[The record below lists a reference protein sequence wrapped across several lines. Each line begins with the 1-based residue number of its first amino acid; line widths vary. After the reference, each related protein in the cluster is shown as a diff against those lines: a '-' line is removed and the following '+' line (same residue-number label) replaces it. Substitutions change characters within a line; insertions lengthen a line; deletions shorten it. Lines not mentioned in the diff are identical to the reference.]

1 MIERRIQS
9 SKLYTAVMARALGGL
24 LKRGAGYPVALRL
37 ADAIGHV
44 VGDKENRLFVVLRRS
59 ITGRRRSSP
68 SGLTLGAAA
77 GAMRRAR
84 KFGQRAIDAVTS
96 TGSSAVRVQLPSFC
110 RSSS

>member
-9 SKLYTAVMARALGGL
+9 SKLYTAVTARALGGL

-59 ITGRRRSSP
+59 ITGRRLLPFRVNARRRS
-68 SGLTLGAAA
+68 GGYAA
-77 GAMRRAR
+77 
-84 KFGQRAIDAVTS
+84 
-96 TGSSAVRVQLPSFC
+96 
-110 RSSS
+110 RS